1 MLYFLTSVVNVG
13 LFKPRSPAQNLV
25 DRIRGLV
32 QSKFGTHAL
41 FSLFSLTFVTILKNE
56 GTEVRTEINQSQAT
70 LKKRHIESTSWKQ
83 VEI

>member
-1 MLYFLTSVVNVG
+1 MF
-13 LFKPRSPAQNLV
+13 RSPPQNLV

-32 QSKFGTHAL
+32 QSKFGAHAS
-41 FSLFSLTFVTILKNE
+41 FSLFSRTFVTILKNE

>member
-1 MLYFLTSVVNVG
+1 MF
-13 LFKPRSPAQNLV
+13 RSPPQNLV

-32 QSKFGTHAL
+32 QSKFGAHAS
-41 FSLFSLTFVTILKNE
+41 FSLFSRTFVTILKDE
-56 GTEVRTEINQSQAT
+56 GTEIRTEINQSQAT